1 MALLNI
7 LTDVRWWIAAG
18 VVCALSFGSWGG
30 ITSTLLIIVLMVQ
43 MSLSMDGL
51 AFRRSDITEHSRSI
65 LLATVS
71 CLAISTGSALL
82 MGLLFKQAHPD
93 VWSGWVML
101 ASAPCAV
108 SVITF
113 TLYLKGDMKLSV
125 LSSVVI
131 YLCALVFTPAMT
143 LLFTGGAVNP
153 LQVLKYVVLFI
164 AVPLAAT
171 YPLGRLRLDRN
182 VKIVGINMMMFT
194 MVALAVGFNRESF
207 FSEPLLV
214 LGIAA
219 ASFVRI
225 FLLSLAMFRLM
236 RKARVDRDRAVVY
249 LGMAVWKNSGL
260 AATLCILLLAAAPA
274 ALLPC
279 VVSLLMETVWFGA
292 LSGHFNRSWP
302 HMSEEDATDAR
313 SL

>member
-1 MALLNI
+1 
-7 LTDVRWWIAAG
+7 
-18 VVCALSFGSWGG
+18 
-30 ITSTLLIIVLMVQ
+30 
-43 MSLSMDGL
+43 
-51 AFRRSDITEHSRSI
+51 
-65 LLATVS
+65 
-71 CLAISTGSALL
+71 
-82 MGLLFKQAHPD
+82 
-93 VWSGWVML
+93 
-101 ASAPCAV
+101 
-108 SVITF
+108 
-113 TLYLKGDMKLSV
+113 
-125 LSSVVI
+125 
-131 YLCALVFTPAMT
+131 VFTPAMT

-260 AATLCILLLAAAPA
+260 AATLCILLLAATPA